1 MRLLAGKR
9 DLRKYLL
16 VMLISLLAVYPGP
29 ILPNIVQPVFPLH
42 ATAGNPS
49 SSYAL
54 AEWNVPTPG
63 AGPWAVTVDQLGKI
77 WFTENVTNKLA
88 RFDPANNNFT
98 EWNIPGGGNPR
109 YVFTKQD
116 LVGGRNVTR
125 VYFTEYSSNKIG
137 YFNSWNGTFYEWQL
151 PTGSNPLGIFVDAN
165 YTIWFT
171 ESGRDSIGRLSPS
184 TNQLTE
190 WTLPGG
196 TTNPGAPL
204 LEPWTIYVQSTLTGL
219 YHNVTDR
226 YVWFTETANNAVG
239 RLQITN
245 SLLIIWDLGSLG
257 IIPGL
262 KYGPT
267 DITVDSTS
275 PGNVIFSGTLGDRI
289 SVLQNCGTTCTGY
302 SEYALPSR
310 NPIAKPTSV
319 AFDSTRGFVWFTE
332 YNTGI
337 VAAANMAAQ
346 INPSPVPTSSP
357 CVFPPS
363 AGPVCPSPSGYS
375 VATVTP
381 IITNNV
387 QGASTIVVPHPTT
400 ISLYQGPINGI
411 TEYRLPNSTSRPNLA
426 SIDTSGNIWI
436 TESNPAVNKIGR
448 VSYAYDFQLT
458 VSPTSQAF
466 QVGQTANYGVTVS
479 LTSGVPYPVQL
490 TVNTPQ
496 GISASF
502 NPSVGIPQTGNPFS
516 STLTLSSS
524 TSTSPGTYV
533 MNVTATSSGV
543 THTFQIVLILSPLPP
558 PVTFDYT
565 IDLTNAG
572 GALTVMQGQQATFQ
586 FQISPSNI
594 APTRPVNLTVNQ
606 NLLPTGITMVEFV
619 NANGVPP
626 FSSALTLQTSITT
639 PAGPYDLTNFITGL
653 STGVAPHHPRQTVML
668 VVVEVPRDFN
678 MTLSSSAVNV
688 VQASR
693 LDLTVTLTTVGPFV
707 GNVSLSGTFSPSNP
721 GLSVAFSP
729 STLSPLPNGAVAQ
742 ATMEIIAQRT
752 TPGRTYQLTVT
763 AISTIPSRT
772 HQVTL
777 SVHVSP
783 CLIATATFESELA
796 PEVQFLRDFRD
807 QQILHTFAGST
818 FMDLF
823 NSWYYSFSLN
833 VAEYESGHAT
843 AREFV
848 RVLLYPLIGI
858 LHFSSEIYAILG
870 FQAEIGVLA
879 AGILASS
886 LIGFAYL
893 SLPLTALFWIF
904 RKRMK
909 SPLKKSVRRWIA
921 SIVTLLMVCYATSE
935 VLHLRFIMMF
945 TSPGIVITFLVVG
958 GIFAVAI
965 ADNFARRLK

>member
-1 MRLLAGKR
+1 MQLLGGKR
-9 DLRKYLL
+9 NLSKYLL
-16 VMLISLLAVYPGP
+16 VMLISLLAIYPAP
-29 ILPNIVQPVFPLH
+29 ILPNIVQPVSPLH

-63 AGPWAVTVDQLGKI
+63 AGPWGVTVDQLGKI

-88 RFDPANNNFT
+88 RFDPTNNNFT

-151 PTGSNPLGIFVDAN
+151 PTGSNPVGIFVDAN

-171 ESGRDSIGRLSPS
+171 ESGTDSIGRLSPS
-184 TNQLTE
+184 TNQLTV

-196 TTNPGAPL
+196 TRNPGAPL
-204 LEPWTIYVQSTLTGL
+204 LEPWGIYVQSATTGL

-239 RLQITN
+239 RLQVTN
-245 SLLIIWDLGSLG
+245 SLLILWDLNSLN

-275 PGNVIFSGTLGDRI
+275 PGNVIFAGTLGDRI

-302 SEYALPSR
+302 TEYALPSR
-310 NPIAKPTSV
+310 NTIAKPTSV
-319 AFDSTRGFVWFTE
+319 TFDSTRDFVWFTE

-337 VAAANMAAQ
+337 VAAANMGAQ
-346 INPSPVPTSSP
+346 INPSPVPASTP
-357 CVFPPS
+357 CAVPPS
-363 AGPVCPSPSGYS
+363 AGPTCASPSGIS
-375 VATVTP
+375 VANVTR

-387 QGASTIVVPHPTT
+387 QGVSTLGVTQPTT
-400 ISLYQGPINGI
+400 ISIYQGPINGI
-411 TEYRLPNSTSRPNLA
+411 TEYRLPNIAARPNYA
-426 SIDTSGNIWI
+426 SIDTNGNIWI
-436 TESNPAVNKIGR
+436 TESNATVNKIGR
-448 VSYAYDFQLT
+448 VSYSYDFQLA
-458 VSPTSQAF
+458 VSPTSQTF
-466 QVGQTANYGVTVS
+466 QVGQPATYGVTIS

-496 GISASF
+496 GVSASF
-502 NPSVGIPQTGNPFS
+502 NPSVGIPQTGKPFS
-516 STLTLSSS
+516 STLTLSST
-524 TSTSPGTYV
+524 TSTSPGTYP
-533 MNVTATSSGV
+533 MNVTATSSGI
-543 THTFQIVLILSPLPP
+543 THTFQIILILSPLPP

-572 GALTVMQGQQATFQ
+572 GAVTVMQGQQATFQ
-586 FQISPSNI
+586 FQISPSTT
-594 APTRPVNLTVNQ
+594 ALTRPVNLTVNQ
-606 NLLPTGITMVEFV
+606 NLLPSGVTMVQFA

-626 FSSALTLQTSITT
+626 FSSILTFQTSITT
-639 PAGPYDLTNFITGL
+639 PAGPYDLTNLITGL
-653 STGVAPHHPRQTVML
+653 STGLAPHHPRQTVML

-693 LDLTVTLTTVGPFV
+693 LDLTVTLTTIGPFV
-707 GNVSLSGTFSPSNP
+707 GNVSLSGTFSPSDP

-729 STLSPLPNGAVAQ
+729 STLSPLPNGGIAQ
-742 ATMEIIAQRT
+742 STMEIIAQRT

-763 AISTIPSRT
+763 AVSITPSRT
-772 HQVTL
+772 HQVTI

-823 NSWYYSFSLN
+823 NAWYYSFSPN
-833 VAEYESGHAT
+833 VAEYESSHAT
-843 AREFV
+843 ARDVV
-848 RVLLYPLIGI
+848 RVLLYPLVGI
-858 LHFSSEIYAILG
+858 LHFSSETYAILG
-870 FQAEIGVLA
+870 FQAEIGVLT

-893 SLPLTALFWIF
+893 SLPLMALFWIF
-904 RKRMK
+904 RKRMN
-909 SPLKKSVRRWIA
+909 SSLRRRVRRWIVF
-921 SIVTLLMVCYATSE
+921 IVTLLMVCYATSE
-935 VLHLRFIMMF
+935 VLHLPFAMMF
-945 TSPGIVITFLVVG
+945 ASSGIVITFLAVG
-958 GIFAVAI
+958 GIFPVAI
-965 ADNFARRLK
+965 ADRFARRLK